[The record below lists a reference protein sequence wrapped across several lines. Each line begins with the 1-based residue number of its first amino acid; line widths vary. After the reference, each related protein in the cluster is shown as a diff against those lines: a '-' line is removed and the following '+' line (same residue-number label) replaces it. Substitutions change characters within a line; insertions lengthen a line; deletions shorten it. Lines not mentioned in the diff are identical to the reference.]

1 MRTAL
6 RGAKRLSTLML
17 LLFVVACGG
26 SGQPG
31 DTQAPET
38 PQNFSA
44 RASDGQVVLSWDANA
59 EEDLAGYSV
68 YQGNAAA
75 SLEAVA
81 STDKTV
87 TSYTVSGLQNGR
99 TYTFALTAKDAAGNE
114 SAQTAAQSATP
125 VAAVIPDTTHVT
137 DEATKQNLSA
147 FESDGTLRFS
157 AETPLLAD
165 LEPGDVLA
173 SEPVAGVAPSGFL
186 RKITAKRSEG
196 GGVVLE
202 TEQAQLT
209 DAVTRAQGSFSAQ
222 LKPDGAAQQSA
233 LPGVVE
239 AQAAGF
245 DFSYNFNEVLLDA
258 DPLDITLS
266 GTFSFNATLDL
277 VVDIDWD
284 GILPPEPFVDVFE
297 VSVLLEEQVDTTLS
311 AVGDYSFKDETTLA
325 VIDVA
330 TQTFFI
336 GPVPVVIDVDLEIFV
351 GAYGQVGGRMVAT
364 AMQNASL
371 DVGARYTNAKGWQD
385 IWTPSAS
392 SDVPRPG
399 LEGSAS
405 ARAYTGARLA
415 IGLYSAPNGAGTVTA
430 RLFVEGDAA
439 FPRDP
444 TWCVYGG
451 YNASYGYRVQL
462 PVIGELAF
470 YDKVFTE
477 KRDLIKCAENLPPII
492 DITSPKDGANFL
504 EAEAIDLAVD
514 ALDPEGLPVTVTWLD
529 EGGTPLNAA
538 NANTLCPGTHTLT
551 ARVSDNRG
559 QTAEDKVTVSVR
571 NRAPELTILNPP
583 GSVGE
588 DEPFS
593 LYVGEGQPFSLYA
606 KVTDKTCADPEGLT
620 TDGRRLVAWTVE
632 DGVDGVGTGHGTLIS
647 AQGAKT
653 VTATYQDNGATPL
666 TASDKVTV
674 NVNAPDPAGYAPAV
688 TITSP
693 ANGKLF
699 TAVDNEYDGT
709 YYNIELSGGAFPT
722 ATDFTWSYRLK
733 GESQWQ
739 PLGAGSTLEASI
751 ANPGFSGDGGGR
763 ATFEFRLQA
772 TNGGR
777 TGSSDKYGTFEL
789 NFDFPGG

>member
-1 MRTAL
+1 M
-6 RGAKRLSTLML
+6 RLSVVKSIIASTL
-17 LLFVVACGG
+17 LLFVVACNGG
-26 SGQPG
+26 GQPG

-44 RASDGQVVLSWDANA
+44 RAADGQVLLSWDANA
-59 EEDLAGYSV
+59 DEDLAGYSV
-68 YQGNAAA
+68 YQG
-75 SLEAVA
+75 EAVA
-81 STDKTV
+81 ALTAIATTDKDA

-99 TYTFALTAKDAAGNE
+99 TYFFALTAKDVAGNE

-125 VAAVIPDTTHVT
+125 TAAVIPDTTHVT
-137 DEATKQNLSA
+137 DEATKQSLSA

-157 AETPLLAD
+157 AETPLLAG

-173 SEPVAGVAPSGFL
+173 SEPVAGAAPSGFL
-186 RKITAKRSEG
+186 RKVVSKRNEG

-209 DAVTRAQGSFSAQ
+209 DAVTRAQGSFSAR
-222 LKPDGAAQQSA
+222 LKPDGAAPQNA

-277 VVDIDWD
+277 VVDIDYD
-284 GILPPEPFVDVFE
+284 GTWFPEPFLDVFE

-330 TQTFFI
+330 THTFLI
-336 GPVPVVIDVDLEIFV
+336 GLLPVVIDVDIEIFV
-351 GAYGQVGGRMVAT
+351 GAYGEVGGRMVAT
-364 AMQNASL
+364 ATQNASL
-371 DVGARYTNAKGWQD
+371 DVGARYTKAKGWQD
-385 IWTPSAS
+385 IWTPSAT

-415 IGLYSAPNGAGTVTA
+415 VGLYSAPTAAGTLTA

-462 PVIGELAF
+462 PVVGELAF

-477 KRDLIKCAENLPPII
+477 KRELIKCAENLPPSV
-492 DITSPKDGANFL
+492 DITSPKDGASFL

-551 ARVSDNRG
+551 AWVSDNRG
-559 QTAEDKVTVSVR
+559 QTAEDKVTVSVK
-571 NRAPELTILNPP
+571 NRPPVLTIRRENVPEKIRQ
-583 GSVGE
+583 G
-588 DEPFS
+588 EPFS
-593 LYVGEGQPFSLYA
+593 LYA
-606 KVTDKTCADPEGLT
+606 DVTDKTCTNPEGRIIDT
-620 TDGRRLVAWTVE
+620 EGRFINWTVQ
-632 DGVDGVGTGHGTLIS
+632 DGIDGVGTGHGTLIS

-674 NVNAPDPAGYAPAV
+674 NVTAPDPAGYAPAV

-693 ANGKLF
+693 ANGRLF
-699 TAVDNEYDGT
+699 MPGDNEYDGIF
-709 YYNIELSGGAFPT
+709 YRIELSGKAFPT

-739 PLGAGSTLEASI
+739 PLGTGVTLMTSI
-751 ANPGFSGDGGGR
+751 ENPGLGNSGGR

-772 TNGGR
+772 TNDGK
-777 TGSSDKYGTFEL
+777 TGSSDKHGTFEL
-789 NFDFPGG
+789 SFDFPGG